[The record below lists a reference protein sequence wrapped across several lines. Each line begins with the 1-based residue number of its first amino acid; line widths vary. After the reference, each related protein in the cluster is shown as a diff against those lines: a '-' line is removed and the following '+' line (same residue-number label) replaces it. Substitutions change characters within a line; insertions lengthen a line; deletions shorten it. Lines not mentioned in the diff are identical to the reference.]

1 MKNDLRNERINKLVW
16 AVAIPCMIGQ
26 IVNVLY
32 SIVDRIYIGHLSDI
46 GSYALAGV
54 GICGPILTMVSS
66 FASLVGVGGG
76 TLCAIKLGE
85 KDKTSAKKIIS
96 TSFNLLVYIS
106 IVIILIC
113 FPFRKKMLYAFGAS
127 DVTLPYALEYFS
139 IYILGTPFALL
150 SIGMNNYINC
160 QGYSRLSMCSTLI
173 GAITNIVLDPILMFG
188 FNMGVSG
195 AAIASICGQFIS
207 TCFVLIVLRSKK
219 VEINLSIDRTYVYEA
234 KEILKLG
241 FNQFIIVAFDNVMI
255 IALNSILNKYGGE
268 LSDVLI
274 GANTIIQ
281 SFMLIVTM
289 PLSGI
294 SSGTQCILS
303 YNFGAYQTDRVKK
316 AYYYIMKC
324 CALYCAFMFIVVWL
338 FGDKFIVLFN
348 NDANILLY
356 ATKALRIYTL
366 FIIPLGFQYELVDG
380 MTALGQ
386 VKISLFLSFFR
397 KSIYFISLFILPL
410 FLEPIYVFLAESISD
425 LIAPIVSSIV
435 VKHNFDKIM
444 ERRLFYR
451 DN

>member
-1 MKNDLRNERINKLVW
+1 MKNDLRNESINKLVW

-32 SIVDRIYIGHLSDI
+32 SVVDRIYIGHLKDI

-54 GICGPILTMVSS
+54 GICGPILTMISS

-85 KDKTSAKKIIS
+85 KDKESAKSIIS
-96 TSFNLLVYIS
+96 TSFNLLIYIS
-106 IVIILIC
+106 IIIVLIC
-113 FPFRKKMLYAFGAS
+113 LPFKKQMLLAFGAS
-127 DVTLPYALEYFS
+127 ETTLPYALEYFS
-139 IYILGTPFALL
+139 IYVLGTPFALL

-160 QGYSRLSMCSTLI
+160 QGYSRLSMFSTLI
-173 GAITNIVLDPILMFG
+173 GAITNIVLDPILMFS
-188 FNMGVSG
+188 FSMGVKG
-195 AAIASICGQFIS
+195 AAIASICGQVIS
-207 TCFVLIVLRSKK
+207 TCFVLVVLTSKK
-219 VEINLSIDRTYVYEA
+219 VEIKLRINKTNSVLA
-234 KEILKLG
+234 KSILKLG

-255 IALNSILNKYGGE
+255 IALNSMLNKCGGD
-268 LSDVLI
+268 LSDTLI
-274 GANTIIQ
+274 GANTILQ

-303 YNFGAYQTDRVKK
+303 YNFGAYQTDRVKE

-324 CALYCAFMFIVVWL
+324 CVIYCAIMFGVVWL
-338 FGDKFIVLFN
+338 LGDKFILLFN
-348 NDANILLY
+348 NDPTIVLY
-356 ATKALRIYTL
+356 TTKALRIYTL
-366 FIIPLGFQYELVDG
+366 FIIPLGFQYEFVDG

-397 KSIYFISLFILPL
+397 KGVYFISLFILPL
-410 FLEPIYVFLAESISD
+410 LFEPIYIFLAESISD
-425 LIAPIVSSIV
+425 LLAPIMSYIV